1 MRRSLSPRNR
11 LRLILLLAC
20 ATLSSAPGPGPAR
33 LPKPRMDGGRPLM
46 EVLRDRKTTRTFSD
60 KPVPAEV
67 LANLLWAANGV
78 NRPELGKRTAPSAM
92 DSQEIDVY
100 MAMADGLYLYE
111 PKQAALTLIVNED
124 VRSKAGGA
132 EFVKKAPISLIYVA
146 DFARMKKTTEELRQF
161 YTAIDTGF
169 VSQNVYLFCACE
181 GLGTVVHDEVDRKVL
196 PQIMKLRPEQ
206 KIMLGQCV
214 GYPE

>member
-1 MRRSLSPRNR
+1 
-11 LRLILLLAC
+11 
-20 ATLSSAPGPGPAR
+20 
-33 LPKPRMDGGRPLM
+33 M